1 MLGARYDVIVYCTP
15 RRDDGLTER
24 QLSVL
29 ALWSS
34 GSTHDEIGVALHMP
48 TPTVRKDIYSLRETV
63 GARSVTHAVAIC
75 VARGILFIDE
85 VGDRVMVALAVDDDV
100 VVVDAGASVEDLG
113 HDERTGRIDLV
124 AVAA

>member
-1 MLGARYDVIVYCTP
+1 MYCTP
-15 RRDDGLTER
+15 RREDGLTER

-48 TPTVRKDIYSLRETV
+48 TPTVRKDIYALRETV

-75 VARGILFIDE
+75 VARGILFID
-85 VGDRVMVALAVDDDV
+85 GDLVMVALARADPP
-100 VVVDAGASVEDLG
+100 AEVE
-113 HDERTGRIDLV
+113 HDEKPLSLV
-124 AVAA
+124 AA